1 MGVLDRFEKGV
12 ENAMQ
17 SAFAKTFKSGVKP
30 VELAAAVSASA
41 TPGPRPLTAPA
52 RSPPTSTSCR
62 SAPRTSRRSRSWGDE
77 ALAHELQDSLEE
89 HARGL
94 RYAFVG
100 AVDVQF
106 TEDESLATGRYAV
119 TSATTRGPVAP
130 ATARNPLSRFPLLEI
145 DGQRYNLTGATT
157 VIGRGTEAD
166 IVVDDTGVSRT
177 PHPLRGHARRH
188 HPQRPRLNERH
199 LRRGAAH
206 HGGHALD
213 GNAIRI
219 GRTPIMYW
227 DAVLCGRGG

>member
-30 VELAAAVSASA
+30 VELAAAVKRECDARA
-41 TPGPRPLTAPA
+41 AAVDRTRTVAPNEYIVSL
-52 RSPPTSTSCR
+52 SPADLETVT
-62 SAPRTSRRSRSWGDE
+62 SWGDE

-106 TEDESLATGRYAV
+106 VEDESLATGRYAV
-119 TSATTRGPVAP
+119 TSKTTRGPVAP
-130 ATARNPLSRFPLLEI
+130 ATSPDPLSRFPLLEI

-157 VIGRGTEAD
+157 VIGRGNESD
-166 IVVDDTGVSRT
+166 IVVDDNGVSRRHIRLEVT
-177 PHPLRGHARRH
+177 PDGTILSDLGSTNGSFVEE
-188 HPQRPRLNERH
+188 QRITEVTLV
-199 LRRGAAH
+199 
-206 HGGHALD
+206 D

-227 DAVLCGRGG
+227 DAVLVDDE